1 MAIGNP
7 ITLTSNVAS
16 KTISAIAT
24 AGQTLFT
31 VTGGYRINQLAVFR
45 NGVRLLDSRD
55 YEARNGS
62 TVTLLSAATVGD
74 ALEFQVFDDFR
85 VADAIVSAESEQT
98 IQGNLTVAGIL
109 TATDLSVTD
118 LSLRHLEATGISTVS
133 NTTQSTTT
141 TSGALIVS
149 GGLGVAKNLFV
160 GGSMNVAG
168 TLTYEDVTNSETS
181 GVTTTG
187 GLVVTG
193 LGATFGSISTHF
205 SNVEFGAAGVGGTIT
220 PLGHA
225 GFTGIVTA
233 LGFQA
238 SGVVTATSFR
248 GDGSQLSGVD
258 SSNLIDS
265 GDTNRVAANTSGI
278 VVTGISTLNGNV
290 FVRASSDPTIQIQST
305 DSSISADQVI
315 GSIEFKANDG
325 SNDGD
330 QVTGSIE
337 SVAQAAFTGQ
347 GSPSHLIFSTNGP
360 SGAGALGERLRITH
374 DGKVGI
380 NSTTPG
386 ALFTVNTGG
395 TEDAFRVGSPNG
407 SDTIIRLGSTG
418 TDTDTHAVIK
428 YDKDDN
434 YLSLLVSGESH
445 GVGGVLIANGG
456 NVGLGSAIPAQ
467 ALDVQSGS
475 NQTARIQAHGFIAR
489 NNWGTHTSIGN
500 GMFSPATNA
509 LAFATNSNERL
520 QIDSSGNIVIKNSTS
535 GGLYLKGID
544 GNGDEKILIGYE
556 SGTIVRIAESLRM
569 DFGTTSLEP
578 VTDNSVDLGQA
589 DRRWKNIYSAD
600 LQLSNEGS
608 SNDVDGTWGQYTI
621 QEGENDL
628 FLLNRRNGKKYR
640 FMLEEV

>member
-1 MAIGNP
+1 MTRARSLSRLAN
-7 ITLTSNVAS
+7 TNA
-16 KTISAIAT
+16 
-24 AGQTLFT
+24 FT
-31 VTGGYRINQLAVFR
+31 VDASQNVGIGSTQPD
-45 NGVRLLDSRD
+45 VRLDV
-55 YEARNGS
+55 NG
-62 TVTLLSAATVGD
+62 D
-74 ALEFQVFDDFR
+74 
-85 VADAIVSAESEQT
+85 
-98 IQGNLTVAGIL
+98 
-109 TATDLSVTD
+109 
-118 LSLRHLEATGISTVS
+118 
-133 NTTQSTTT
+133 
-141 TSGALIVS
+141 
-149 GGLGVAKNLFV
+149 
-160 GGSMNVAG
+160 MNVTG
-168 TLTYEDVTNSETS
+168 TLTYEDVTNVETA
-181 GVTTTG
+181 GITTTG

-193 LGATFGSISTHF
+193 LGATIGGITTFFGDI
-205 SNVEFGAAGVGGTIT
+205 NFGAAGVGGTIT

-248 GDGSQLSGVD
+248 GDGSQLTGISVD
-258 SSNLIDS
+258 SSNLVDS
-265 GDTNRVAANTSGI
+265 ADTNRVSANTSGAVI
-278 VVTGISTLNGNV
+278 SGIATVNGNV

-305 DSSISADQVI
+305 DSSISADQAI

-325 SNDGD
+325 SNEGD

-500 GMFSPATNA
+500 GMFSPASNS

-520 QIDSSGNIVIKNSTS
+520 RIDSSGNIVIKNSTS
-535 GGLYLKGID
+535 GGLYLKAID

-569 DFGTTSLEP
+569 DFSTTSLEP
-578 VTDNSVDLGQA
+578 VSDNSVDLGQA
-589 DRRWKNIYSAD
+589 DKRWANIYSAD

-621 QEGENDL
+621 QEGEDDL
-628 FLLNRRNGKKYR
+628 FLLNRRNGKTYK
-640 FMLEEV
+640 FVLQEVN